1 MSGQSSDPRRAYSRV
16 CDMLDAISSIHS
28 LLDGATLE
36 AMKSKGHMRA
46 AFERY
51 LEILSEAS
59 RHVPE
64 DWKTEYGAQIDWR
77 AIRDIGNRLR
87 HGYDQIDHLVLW
99 DIYKHDLDAL
109 AHALEAMVAAN
120 KL

>member
-1 MSGQSSDPRRAYSRV
+1 MSGPFSDSRRAYFRA
-16 CDMLDAISSIHS
+16 CDMLHAISSIHS
-28 LLDGATLE
+28 LLDGVTPETMA
-36 AMKSKGHMRA
+36 SKGHLRA

-59 RHVPE
+59 RHIPE
-64 DWKTEYGAQIDWR
+64 DWKSAHGAQIDWR

-109 AHALEAMVAAN
+109 AHALEAMITAN
-120 KL
+120 KS